1 MKKIALAIGLLLA
14 PPAFAADNAVII
26 TPGLGVTMRSVDVG
40 AGIQAVGHA
49 LVNASGTQIGVA
61 GAELFVGG
69 RGTAGSAAGGVLT
82 VQGVASM
89 TPLFMQSATVPVS
102 TMNSASANSGLNAA
116 LSGVFDDTSP
126 TAITE
131 NNFGFIRMS
140 ANRNL
145 YGTIRD
151 AAGNERGANVDAS
164 SRLTTAPT
172 LVSGSVASGA
182 VASGAVASGAYA
194 SGSIA
199 SGAMVDLGAQADAA
213 CGTDTGTCSLIALQ
227 KRNNAQLTAV
237 GTSPLPAQTG
247 IGNVNIGAVQSA
259 GSAYETVAASQ
270 TAQVL
275 GATGATGDYL
285 SHCVIYP
292 TSTSPGV
299 VTVFDNTNAAGTNVI
314 AFAGG
319 ASSTSNLTPI
329 SVPVGA
335 ISVSG
340 AWKVTTGAAVSVT
353 CYGKFT

>member
-1 MKKIALAIGLLLA
+1 MKKIALVIGLLLA
-14 PPAFAADNAVII
+14 TPAFAADNAVIV
-26 TPGLGVTMRSVDVG
+26 TPGVGVTMKSKDIG
-40 AGIQAVGHA
+40 AGVQAMQPI
-49 LVNASGTQIGVA
+49 LSDASGNT
-61 GAELFVGG
+61 L
-69 RGTAGSAAGGVLT
+69 
-82 VQGVASM
+82 
-89 TPLFMQSATVPVS
+89 
-102 TMNSASANSGLNAA
+102 
-116 LSGVFDDTSP
+116 
-126 TAITE
+126 
-131 NNFGFIRMS
+131 
-140 ANRNL
+140 
-145 YGTIRD
+145 
-151 AAGNERGANVDAS
+151 
-164 SRLTTAPT
+164 LTTSGADAVSNTLTGIPT
-172 LVSGSVASGA
+172 YDRMLIFNGTTWDRWQGNIKAASGSFASGAFASGALASGSVASGA
-182 VASGAVASGAYA
+182 VASGAVAAGALA
-194 SGSIA
+194 A
-199 SGAMVDLGAQADAA
+199 GAGVDGWDLTQGAIADAA
-213 CGTDTGTCSLIALQ
+213 VTAGATGSVSAKLRAISRDMGTVATNSAL
-227 KRNNAQLTAV
+227 
-237 GTSPLPAQTG
+237 PLPVQTG

-335 ISVSG
+335 ISASG